1 MKRRGE
7 QRPASP
13 RFTLTVDQTNAWESH
28 DPVKRERLRRKLKAL
43 ATIHKRTTFMVSC
56 EHEIPTYADPPAH

>member
-1 MKRRGE
+1 MKPI

-28 DPVKRERLRRKLKAL
+28 DPIKRERLRRKLKAL

-56 EHEIPTYADPPAH
+56 EHEILTYADPPAH